1 MQRFLKWNNLRTSLT
16 HLCLTFGQNRLASLE
31 VDPGPEVISAV
42 ELTKLPVAPVLV
54 SLAPM
59 VAVPVPVA
67 PALSAL
73 VPKQV

>member
-16 HLCLTFGQNRLASLE
+16 HLCLNRLASLE

-67 PALSAL
+67 PAVVVVSAL